1 MRSMIL
7 VGSALAGTLLIALPL
22 QAAPALDLGGA
33 DALRSASAPLLARR
47 GADDGPNHDV
57 GDDRG
62 RGRGGRNR
70 GYSDELLPDAA
81 QLARRGAD
89 DGPNHDVGDD
99 RGRGRGGRDY
109 NDTVIDAS
117 QMARRGADDGPNHD
131 VGDDRG
137 RGRGGRG

>member
-1 MRSMIL
+1 MIL
-7 VGSALAGTLLIALPL
+7 VGSALAATLLISVSS
-22 QAAPALDLGGA
+22 QAASHTSAAGYA
-33 DALRSASAPLLARR
+33 DTPDMSTLLARRSADDGPNHDVNDDRGRGRGGRNRGYSDEVGHDAAVLARR

-70 GYSDELLPDAA
+70 GYSDEVRHDAA

-99 RGRGRGGRDY
+99 RGRGRGGR
-109 NDTVIDAS
+109 
-117 QMARRGADDGPNHD
+117 G
-131 VGDDRG
+131 
-137 RGRGGRG
+137 

>member
-1 MRSMIL
+1 MRSMML

-22 QAAPALDLGGA
+22 QAKPALDLGSA
-33 DALRSASAPLLARR
+33 DVRRGGTEQLLARR

-62 RGRGGRNR
+62 RGRGGR
-70 GYSDELLPDAA
+70 GYSE
-81 QLARRGAD
+81 
-89 DGPNHDVGDD
+89 
-99 RGRGRGGRDY
+99 
-109 NDTVIDAS
+109 TVIDAS